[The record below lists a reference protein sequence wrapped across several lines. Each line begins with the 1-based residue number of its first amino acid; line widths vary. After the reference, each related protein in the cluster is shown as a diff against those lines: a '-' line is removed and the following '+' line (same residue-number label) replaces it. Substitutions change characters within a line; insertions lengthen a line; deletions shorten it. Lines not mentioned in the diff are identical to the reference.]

1 MAARSGQKIKLLH
14 IIDILKHYT
23 DEEHPLSANDIC
35 DKLATVGVTAERKAI
50 YDDIECLIDFGYDI
64 IKTRTPKNG
73 YFLGERDFEIP
84 EIYLLCDAVRT
95 AKFISTK
102 KSRELISK
110 LDGMLSRHHNRNK
123 GIYINAVAKTQN
135 EEIFYNIDTIGRAI
149 ENKKR
154 ITLKY
159 GVRTLL
165 SGKEISIVYK
175 ERTVSPYAMTWQDDH
190 YYLIC
195 NYDKYDNL
203 LHLRIDRMRNVQ
215 ETNVA
220 VRPYNEVSQYGEV
233 FDVAD
238 YTAKLFGM
246 FGGETED
253 VELCCSKKILEQVAD
268 RFGEEIFIT
277 KLTDQTFSFTTKATV
292 SQGLATWIMNYG
304 SDIVVKKPEHLKDMI
319 LDRVDQIKK
328 SYKNT

>member
-14 IIDILKHYT
+14 IIDILRKYT

-35 DKLATVGVTAERKAI
+35 DKLSQVGVTAERKAI

-84 EIYLLCDAVRT
+84 EIYLLSDAVRT
-95 AKFISTK
+95 AKFISAK

-110 LDGMLSRHHNRNK
+110 LDEMLSNHHKRNK
-123 GIYINAVAKTQN
+123 GIYINTEAKTQN
-135 EEIFYNIDTIGRAI
+135 EEIYYNIDAIGRAI
-149 ENKKR
+149 ENRKK

-159 GVRTLL
+159 GVRSLL
-165 SGKEISIVYK
+165 SGREISVVYK

-203 LHLRIDRMRNVQ
+203 LHLRIDRMKNV
-215 ETNVA
+215 EESVEA
-220 VRPYNEVSQYGEV
+220 IRPFSEVSQYTDA

-246 FGGETED
+246 FSGDTEE

-268 RFGEEIFIT
+268 RFGESIFIT
-277 KLTDQTFSFTTKATV
+277 KLTDDTFSFTARAAV

-304 SDIVVKKPEHLKDMI
+304 SDIEVKKPEHLRAMI
-319 LDRVDQIKK
+319 LDRAEEIEKIYKK
-328 SYKNT
+328 A